1 MATYSTLGITLI
13 ARKYKGT
20 GRVVTFYTPDRGIV
34 EAVAQGVGKPGSKFA
49 AAVESFTLSRL
60 MLAEGRNLDRLAQ
73 AEVLESHYP
82 LRNDMTRLAYAAYIA
97 ELIARTSEPDH
108 PLPGIFEKF
117 GKTLSA
123 LCDARDPELV
133 LWWFL
138 RHFFAAHGVTS
149 DLMHCSR
156 CGDGLAGHARYI
168 PGDGTHI
175 CEKCVELAEGMT
187 LSPEARGLLMG
198 LPNLPV
204 ERLERLSFSDR
215 ARGEIRRIMDAH
227 ADHQFGIETKSR
239 KFLQQMRSHE
249 Q

>member
-49 AAVESFTLSRL
+49 AAVEVFTLSRL
-60 MLAEGRNLDRLAQ
+60 MLAEGRELDRLAQ
-73 AEVLESHYP
+73 AEVLEAHYP

-123 LCDARDPELV
+123 LCDSRDPELV
-133 LWWFL
+133 QWWFL
-138 RHFFAAHGVTS
+138 RHFFAAHGITA
-149 DLMHCSR
+149 DLARCSR
-156 CGDGLAGHARYI
+156 CGNGLAGHARYI
-168 PGDGTHI
+168 PGDGTLI
-175 CEKCVELAEGMT
+175 CEACIEYGEGMM
-187 LSPEARGLLMG
+187 LSPEARGLLTG
-198 LPNLPV
+198 LPALALQ
-204 ERLERLSFSDR
+204 RLERLSMSES

-227 ADHQFGIETKSR
+227 TDHQFGIETKSR
-239 KFLQQMRSHE
+239 KFLQQMRSSG